1 MQYLLATLTLVT
13 FFPIAGVMVLL
24 FIKPEQKNALRWT
37 ALVTSLVTFALS
49 LVMLAQF
56 KVGEPGM
63 QLEVLA
69 PWIQIGSK
77 WTMQI
82 RSEYTERARTFAP
95 TEIERDLLKTAALI
109 AYHQPLLQSD
119 LFDMIG
125 SKVYEHTQALEKL
138 GLINRRPAG
147 RSLALTTTRYFA
159 EFFGLKTTDREGMR
173 KLLAEKAGVPY
184 AEKAK
189 ETPVEALEASERPP
203 ADSASPEPPAEPQA
217 TVQG

>member
-1 MQYLLATLTLVT
+1 MKDQSVVEAALFSAGAVQTLEELARVT
-13 FFPIAGVMVLL
+13 GFDVAKVR
-24 FIKPEQKNALRWT
+24 EHLRK
-37 ALVTSLVTFALS
+37 
-49 LVMLAQF
+49 LA
-56 KVGEPGM
+56 KDYEARGSAI
-63 QLEVLA
+63 EVA
-69 PWIQIGSK
+69 QIGSK